1 MEMKVLKPVRLGG
14 PPLVQIGGIIFL
26 SLFIGGIYIPLYQ
39 ENVAFRNLLFST
51 WWPWVLPCFPLMWLL
66 WFIAES
72 MIVLQAKH
80 RMLQLLAFQFDKRNE
95 NIRITFKLIG
105 VPQSQVTEKML
116 KAKYQ
121 PFYGGG
127 LPSRFKYQQ
136 MIYDADEDLYE
147 IIINTSG
154 LLIEI
159 KDIFIYVEQK
169 KGIIP
174 YHCIYLVHRF
184 GGAKQSACLIFDKR
198 QLK

>member
-1 MEMKVLKPVRLGG
+1 M
-14 PPLVQIGGIIFL
+14 VQIGGIIFL

-51 WWPWVLPCFPLMWLL
+51 WWPWVLPCFPSMWLL

-72 MIVLQAKH
+72 MIVLHTKH
-80 RMLQLLAFQFDKRNE
+80 CLLQLIDFQVDEIKE
-95 NIRITFKLIG
+95 NIQITFKLIG
-105 VPQSQVTEKML
+105 VPQSQVTEEML

-121 PFYGGG
+121 PVYGKGG
-127 LPSRFKYQQ
+127 LPIRFKYQQ
-136 MIYDADEDLYE
+136 TIYDANEDLYE

-154 LLIEI
+154 LLIKI

-174 YHCIYLVHRF
+174 YHCIYRVHRF
-184 GGAKQSACLIFDKR
+184 PYDWRNPRF
-198 QLK
+198 

>member
-1 MEMKVLKPVRLGG
+1 LKNMQNPICEAFKNNRRRSKLFFTRSLSNTPAELQVLNCG
-14 PPLVQIGGIIFL
+14 
-26 SLFIGGIYIPLYQ
+26 S
-39 ENVAFRNLLFST
+39 N
-51 WWPWVLPCFPLMWLL
+51 
-66 WFIAES
+66 
-72 MIVLQAKH
+72 
-80 RMLQLLAFQFDKRNE
+80 
-95 NIRITFKLIG
+95 
-105 VPQSQVTEKML
+105 
-116 KAKYQ
+116 
-121 PFYGGG
+121 
-127 LPSRFKYQQ
+127 KYQQ